1 MRRGPFRS
9 LASLVEVGRDGGI
22 EAQLGCVDTSD
33 NIGLSSICTMLIDT
47 GSNTYNFC
55 TPRIK
60 ILVQE
65 RGGRIERIDQSVDL
79 ANNHSIVI
87 EEVCWVEVCVTN
99 TVLHRSTQKLI
110 ECFVTDLPGDADIVI
125 CWPTLKA
132 DSTLKSIL
140 FAQLVEVGNIDW
152 IQALVAKARAG
163 KQDWLDT
170 KASDGTAHGL
180 HDFDPGPS
188 TVKQE
193 RLPRLVQ
200 RVWTSTCC
208 LPSMLDSQ

>member
-1 MRRGPFRS
+1 M
-9 LASLVEVGRDGGI
+9 LGGS
-22 EAQLGCVDTSD
+22 A
-33 NIGLSSICTMLIDT
+33 CTL
-47 GSNTYNFC
+47 Y
-55 TPRIK
+55 
-60 ILVQE
+60 Q
-65 RGGRIERIDQSVDL
+65 
-79 ANNHSIVI
+79 
-87 EEVCWVEVCVTN
+87 
-99 TVLHRSTQKLI
+99 LHRSTQKLI

-193 RLPRLVQ
+193 RYNGLV
-200 RVWTSTCC
+200 STVTAENVQTDNV
-208 LPSMLDSQ
+208 LRGMLALADNKVECA